1 MMDDINV
8 LSKIAQALLVDYTS
22 VYFVDAVTRHYK
34 WYSIDTGYKALK
46 IEPEGEDFFKNVSRD
61 ARDVIYPDDMDMV
74 ISFLSEENLLQK
86 IRTGAMNDITYRL
99 IMDGKP
105 VYHNMRLIKG
115 VGEENDYFVVGV
127 RNVDAQIQA
136 EREKAAYNQ
145 IAESLANHYDT
156 IYYVDI
162 ETDHYTEFSS
172 TDRYKTMGI
181 PIKGDDFFGESRRNI
196 NRVVHPEDR
205 DRVTEVHTKENALN
219 IMKNKSINTMTYKLI
234 VGDEIVNVRNSMI
247 WAKDRKHLIIGI
259 ENIDDEVEAARIL
272 REAEQKNQ
280 IFSQVA
286 QSLAEHYETIFYVDV
301 ETDRYQEFSSDDIYS
316 KLDVNLSGNDFFED
330 TKRNTAAIVHPD
342 DREKMLKFLSK
353 ERLGK
358 ELKKGTVQTI
368 DYRLVMEDGSDRYTR
383 LSIVLSNDGTHAIFG
398 VENIDEEV
406 KKELKQKEIE
416 KERLTY
422 NQIAL
427 SLANRYIAIYYI
439 DTETLHYTEFSCTN
453 NDRELTVHVEGDDFF
468 ADFAEEVRTK
478 VVPEDRGMFDLSLDM
493 NKLNEIRE
501 NDDILQFTYRIFR
514 NSAPVYMSYKGTWAS
529 DNRHFIVGISNIDYQ
544 KRKEKEF
551 MQALLSAK
559 EQAERDGLTGV
570 KNMTA
575 YQRMEDSLQQ
585 AMNHGEQEPFA
596 IVVCDVNGLKQI
608 NDTYGHK
615 AGDDYIREACTIVC
629 SSFQH
634 SPVFRIGGDEFCA
647 VLKGDDFDNRN
658 MLMDGLRERMRG
670 NVNSGRV
677 VLASGISVFDDK
689 SDKFV
694 SQIFQR
700 ADALMY
706 ENKRQLK
713 EHL

>member
-1 MMDDINV
+1 MMDDKNV
-8 LSKIAQALLVDYTS
+8 LSKIAQALLVDYSS

-46 IEPEGEDFFKNVSRD
+46 IEPEGDDFFKNVSRD
-61 ARDVIYPDDMDMV
+61 ARDVIYPEDTDLV
-74 ISFLSEENLLQK
+74 VSFLSEDNLLRR

-99 IMDGKP
+99 IMNGRP

-145 IAESLANHYDT
+145 IAESLA
-156 IYYVDI
+156 
-162 ETDHYTEFSS
+162 S
-172 TDRYKTMGI
+172 
-181 PIKGDDFFGESRRNI
+181 
-196 NRVVHPEDR
+196 
-205 DRVTEVHTKENALN
+205 
-219 IMKNKSINTMTYKLI
+219 
-234 VGDEIVNVRNSMI
+234 
-247 WAKDRKHLIIGI
+247 
-259 ENIDDEVEAARIL
+259 
-272 REAEQKNQ
+272 
-280 IFSQVA
+280 
-286 QSLAEHYETIFYVDV
+286 HYETIFYVDV

-439 DTETLHYTEFSCTN
+439 DTETLHYTEFSCAN

-468 ADFAEEVRTK
+468 TDFAEEVRTK

-529 DNRHFIVGISNIDYQ
+529 DKRHFIVGISNIDYQ

-658 MLMDGLRERMRG
+658 MLMDGLRERMLV
-670 NVNSGRV
+670 NNSGGGI
-677 VLASGISVFDDK
+677 VLASGISVFDAK

>member
-1 MMDDINV
+1 MMDDKNV
-8 LSKIAQALLVDYTS
+8 LSKIAQALLVDYSS

-46 IEPEGEDFFKNVSRD
+46 IEPEGDDFFKNVSRD
-61 ARDVIYPDDMDMV
+61 ARDVIYPEDTDLV
-74 ISFLSEENLLQK
+74 VSFLSEDNLLRR

-99 IMDGKP
+99 IMNGRP

-145 IAESLANHYDT
+145 IAESLA
-156 IYYVDI
+156 
-162 ETDHYTEFSS
+162 S
-172 TDRYKTMGI
+172 
-181 PIKGDDFFGESRRNI
+181 
-196 NRVVHPEDR
+196 
-205 DRVTEVHTKENALN
+205 
-219 IMKNKSINTMTYKLI
+219 
-234 VGDEIVNVRNSMI
+234 
-247 WAKDRKHLIIGI
+247 
-259 ENIDDEVEAARIL
+259 
-272 REAEQKNQ
+272 
-280 IFSQVA
+280 
-286 QSLAEHYETIFYVDV
+286 HYETIFYVDV

-439 DTETLHYTEFSCTN
+439 DTETLHYTEFSCAN

-468 ADFAEEVRTK
+468 TDFAEEVRTK

-658 MLMDGLRERMRG
+658 MLMDGLRERMLV
-670 NVNSGRV
+670 NNSGGGI
-677 VLASGISVFDDK
+677 VLASGISVFDAK

>member
-1 MMDDINV
+1 MMDDKNV
-8 LSKIAQALLVDYTS
+8 LSKIAQALLVDYSS

-46 IEPEGEDFFKNVSRD
+46 IEPEGDDFFKNVSRD
-61 ARDVIYPDDMDMV
+61 ARDVIYPEDTDLV
-74 ISFLSEENLLQK
+74 VSFLSEDNLLRR

-99 IMDGKP
+99 IMNGRP

-145 IAESLANHYDT
+145 IAESLA
-156 IYYVDI
+156 
-162 ETDHYTEFSS
+162 S
-172 TDRYKTMGI
+172 
-181 PIKGDDFFGESRRNI
+181 
-196 NRVVHPEDR
+196 
-205 DRVTEVHTKENALN
+205 
-219 IMKNKSINTMTYKLI
+219 
-234 VGDEIVNVRNSMI
+234 
-247 WAKDRKHLIIGI
+247 
-259 ENIDDEVEAARIL
+259 
-272 REAEQKNQ
+272 
-280 IFSQVA
+280 
-286 QSLAEHYETIFYVDV
+286 HYETIFYVDV

-368 DYRLVMEDGSDRYTR
+368 DYRLVMEDGSDRYKR

-439 DTETLHYTEFSCTN
+439 DTETLHYTEFSCAN

-468 ADFAEEVRTK
+468 TDFAEEVRTK

-658 MLMDGLRERMRG
+658 MLMDGLRERMLV
-670 NVNSGRV
+670 NNSGGGI
-677 VLASGISVFDDK
+677 VLASGISVFDAK

>member
-1 MMDDINV
+1 MMDDKNV
-8 LSKIAQALLVDYTS
+8 LSKIAQALLVDYSS

-46 IEPEGEDFFKNVSRD
+46 IEPEGDDFFKNVSRD
-61 ARDVIYPDDMDMV
+61 ARDVIYPEDTDLV
-74 ISFLSEENLLQK
+74 VSFLSEDNLLRR

-99 IMDGKP
+99 IMNGRP

-145 IAESLANHYDT
+145 IAESLA
-156 IYYVDI
+156 
-162 ETDHYTEFSS
+162 S
-172 TDRYKTMGI
+172 
-181 PIKGDDFFGESRRNI
+181 
-196 NRVVHPEDR
+196 
-205 DRVTEVHTKENALN
+205 
-219 IMKNKSINTMTYKLI
+219 
-234 VGDEIVNVRNSMI
+234 
-247 WAKDRKHLIIGI
+247 
-259 ENIDDEVEAARIL
+259 
-272 REAEQKNQ
+272 
-280 IFSQVA
+280 
-286 QSLAEHYETIFYVDV
+286 HYETIFYVDV
-301 ETDRYQEFSSDDIYS
+301 ETNRYQEFSSDDIYS

-439 DTETLHYTEFSCTN
+439 DTETLHYTEFSCAN

-468 ADFAEEVRTK
+468 TDFAEEVRTK

-658 MLMDGLRERMRG
+658 MLMDGLRERMLV
-670 NVNSGRV
+670 NNSGGGI
-677 VLASGISVFDDK
+677 VLASGISVFDAK

>member
-1 MMDDINV
+1 MMDDKNV
-8 LSKIAQALLVDYTS
+8 LSKIAQALLVDYSS

-46 IEPEGEDFFKNVSRD
+46 IEPEGDDFFKNVSRD
-61 ARDVIYPDDMDMV
+61 ARDVIYPEDTDLV
-74 ISFLSEENLLQK
+74 VSFLSEDNLLRR

-99 IMDGKP
+99 IMNGRP

-145 IAESLANHYDT
+145 IAESLAN
-156 IYYVDI
+156 
-162 ETDHYTEFSS
+162 
-172 TDRYKTMGI
+172 
-181 PIKGDDFFGESRRNI
+181 
-196 NRVVHPEDR
+196 
-205 DRVTEVHTKENALN
+205 
-219 IMKNKSINTMTYKLI
+219 
-234 VGDEIVNVRNSMI
+234 
-247 WAKDRKHLIIGI
+247 
-259 ENIDDEVEAARIL
+259 
-272 REAEQKNQ
+272 
-280 IFSQVA
+280 
-286 QSLAEHYETIFYVDV
+286 HYETIFYVDV

-439 DTETLHYTEFSCTN
+439 DTETLHYTEFSCAN

-468 ADFAEEVRTK
+468 TDFAEEVRTK

-658 MLMDGLRERMRG
+658 MLMDGLRERMLV
-670 NVNSGRV
+670 NNSGGGI
-677 VLASGISVFDDK
+677 VLASGISVFDAK

>member
-1 MMDDINV
+1 MMDDKNV
-8 LSKIAQALLVDYTS
+8 LSKIAQALLVDYSS

-46 IEPEGEDFFKNVSRD
+46 IEPEGDDFFKNVSRD
-61 ARDVIYPDDMDMV
+61 ARDVIYPEDTDLV
-74 ISFLSEENLLQK
+74 VSFLSEDNLLRR

-99 IMDGKP
+99 IMNGRP

-145 IAESLANHYDT
+145 IAESLA
-156 IYYVDI
+156 
-162 ETDHYTEFSS
+162 S
-172 TDRYKTMGI
+172 
-181 PIKGDDFFGESRRNI
+181 
-196 NRVVHPEDR
+196 
-205 DRVTEVHTKENALN
+205 
-219 IMKNKSINTMTYKLI
+219 
-234 VGDEIVNVRNSMI
+234 
-247 WAKDRKHLIIGI
+247 
-259 ENIDDEVEAARIL
+259 
-272 REAEQKNQ
+272 
-280 IFSQVA
+280 
-286 QSLAEHYETIFYVDV
+286 HYETIFYVDV
-301 ETDRYQEFSSDDIYS
+301 ETNRYQEFSSDDIYS

-358 ELKKGTVQTI
+358 ELKKGTVQTM

-439 DTETLHYTEFSCTN
+439 DTETLHYTEFSCAN

-468 ADFAEEVRTK
+468 TDFAEEVRTK

-658 MLMDGLRERMRG
+658 MLMDGLRERMLV
-670 NVNSGRV
+670 NNSGGGI
-677 VLASGISVFDDK
+677 VLASGISVFDAK